1 MPKNALNLE
10 NFSGGLDNNTNKR
23 DVENNTLVVLDGL
36 DIETPGKIRLMGS
49 VEDYALV
56 TSTNDEVVNSTVYY
70 GNGLLHLNLDRRI
83 DSAVNQVN
91 TQYLFINDPA
101 TQKVRMLDVNNNT
114 LIAAGNAATIDYG
127 DTAAQVEYLVIDG
140 EVRVSPWL
148 VASVPFPTGNQIKK
162 LKYINTVK
170 NLGVPAAGDTANIPN
185 ITISNLYK
193 ADNAYIAPI
202 KARTSIDASADRNYG
217 APDGYGY
224 DTEAVM
230 DGSWFKADYD
240 SEATCNTTFDESN
253 IDNTYTYM
261 VSRTAAQVGAVLDG
275 HSEWAQNYGGIEL
288 AIWTGNTVNAD
299 SEIYNYYH
307 TAGGVNPNGYEIYAS
322 NVYDSQES
330 VPVNIGSVIN
340 HTIVNQ
346 TEDKAVPLYYCMVGR
361 MPNKPFQTGINFYW
375 ARRRD
380 GEAGQKYLLFEVN
393 FEKGYRKGGDKT
405 YNNFYESNTTGPVM
419 FVSNQFALRGAINSI
434 SGLNR
439 ELLSLSEDEPHIGKD
454 VNVIGRAGTGYK
466 TATVVNRRSYIGNI
480 AYYDIKSDSTSY
492 IKQANDTVI
501 KSLVNEFDYFPI
513 ENRIDVE
520 INDGED
526 IIKLASIADKL
537 LEFKQNTLYII
548 NCSRNIEYLEGNYRY
563 KGVAQPY
570 HVVEGEGFVAWIN
583 QYGAYLY
590 DGEQITNIL
599 YNKVGQKKL
608 VNWNASYYSD
618 DNVIGYLPHKQT
630 IFIGNKNGKILMY
643 DLKSSGWMYSSNKF
657 MTNDITNM
665 VTVNDGNLVWYEKD
679 NTTLKIH
686 RWNDAPAALTLSNN
700 TVILQTKDFTFDS
713 PDLNKKIHTAY
724 INYILPNSTHVKI
737 NALADNGT
745 TATLTM
751 TDEITNPSVPANVA
765 LLPIDGSP
773 GRTQDI
779 KLSLTSSSAYKN
791 VKSFALQVVA
801 DGSAIDAGFEINDMQ
816 IIYRGKNRK

>member
-1 MPKNALNLE
+1 MPKKALNLE
-10 NFSGGLDNNTNKR
+10 NFSGGLDNNTNRR
-23 DVENNTLVVLDGL
+23 DVQDSNLVVLDGL

-56 TSTNDEVVNSTVYY
+56 SSTNDEIALTDPYNHFY

-83 DSAVNQVN
+83 DSATNQVN
-91 TQYLFINDPA
+91 TQYLFINDPS

-127 DTAAQVEYLVIDG
+127 NTAAQVEYLIIDG
-140 EVRVSPWL
+140 EIRVSPWL

-162 LKYINTVK
+162 LKYINTIK

-185 ITISNLYK
+185 ISINNLYI

-202 KARTSIDASADRNYG
+202 KARTTVDVSADRNYG

-253 IDNTYTYM
+253 IDDTYTYM

-275 HSEWAQNYGGIEL
+275 HSGWAQNYGGIEL
-288 AIWTGNTVNAD
+288 AIWTGNVVNAD
-299 SEIYNYYH
+299 SEIYNYHH
-307 TAGGVNPNGYEIYAS
+307 TAAGTNPNGYEIYAS

-330 VPVNIGSVIN
+330 VPVNIGSVTN
-340 HTIVNQ
+340 HTIANQ

-380 GEAGQKYLLFEVN
+380 GQAGQKYLLFEVD
-393 FEKGYRKGGDKT
+393 FEKGYRKGGEKT
-405 YNNFYESNTTGPVM
+405 YNNFYESNTTGPIM
-419 FVSNQFALRGAINSI
+419 FVSNQFALRGVIDSL
-434 SGLNR
+434 SGLNQ

-480 AYYDIKSDSTSY
+480 AYFDTKPDSTSY

-526 IIKLASIADKL
+526 IIKLASIGDKL

-548 NCSRNIEYLEGNYRY
+548 NCSRNIEYLEGNYKY

-608 VNWNASYYSD
+608 VNWNTSYYSD

-665 VTVNDGNLVWYEKD
+665 VTINDGNLIWYEKD
-679 NTTLKIH
+679 SNTLKIH
-686 RWNDAPAALTLSNN
+686 RWNDTPSALTPTADNQ
-700 TVILQTKDFTFDS
+700 VFMETKDFTLDT
-713 PDLNKKIHTAY
+713 PDLNKKIHTVY
-724 INYILPNSTHVKI
+724 INYQQPNTADRIQIRAK
-737 NALADNGT
+737 ADNGSVLDVGLLPVHASMQT
-745 TATLTM
+745 HKLTM
-751 TDEITNPSVPANVA
+751 PS
-765 LLPIDGSP
+765 
-773 GRTQDI
+773 QF
-779 KLSLTSSSAYKN
+779 KN
-791 VKSFALQVVA
+791 VKSVSLQIA
-801 DGSAIDAGFEINDMQ
+801 ANGTNAIDDETEINDIQ
-816 IIYRGKNRK
+816 IIYREKNRK